1 MADDKTEKPTPK
13 RRQEA
18 RRKGQVAKSQELN
31 SAVVLAAGVGALAIT
46 GPSTFHKLQAV
57 VSGGLTRAGDPA
69 LVSSTGIGGLFRA
82 TGSAFV
88 SATAPVV
95 VACVVAGIL
104 ANVLQVGFKVTPK
117 AAKPNFKKINPAAG
131 FKRVF
136 GKDAVIEA
144 LKAILKTVAVG
155 GVGFLAL
162 WPMVPQ
168 LASFVGLA
176 PADLLPT
183 ISGMSLAIAEKVIGA
198 FFAIAAGDWLWQKR
212 KHEKSLKMSRDELKK
227 EAKESDSPPEM
238 KKAQAKKRHEL
249 SRRRMLTDVPLADV
263 VVVNPTH
270 FAVALRYDG
279 KAPAPKV
286 VAKGQDLIAAAIRK
300 VAEEHGVPVLAN
312 PPLARALYR
321 EVEIG
326 HTIPEELFASVAE
339 VLAFVYRTAGR
350 RTAARRRQAVLAAR
364 PAGGPQARH
373 A

>member
-1 MADDKTEKPTPK
+1 MADDKTEKPTPR

-57 VSGGLTRAGDPA
+57 VSGGLTRTGDPA

-183 ISGMSLAIAEKVIGA
+183 ISGMSLSIAEQVIGA

-227 EAKESDSPPEM
+227 EAKESDSPPEL
-238 KKAQAKKRHEL
+238 KKAQAKKRAEM

-279 KAPAPKV
+279 KAPAPQV

-326 HTIPEELFASVAE
+326 GLVPEELFAAVAE

-350 RTAARRRQAVLAAR
+350 RGAARRQALGAAR
-364 PAGGPQARH
+364 PAGTSRSA
-373 A
+373 

>member
-13 RRQEA
+13 RRLEA
-18 RRKGQVAKSQELN
+18 RKKGQVAKSQDLV
-31 SAVVLAAGVGALAIT
+31 SAAVLAAGIGALAIT
-46 GPSTFHKLQAV
+46 GPSTFHKLKV
-57 VSGGLTRAGDPA
+57 VVATGLGRSGDPGLA
-69 LVSSTGIGGLFRA
+69 TAVGIGGVFRA

-104 ANVLQVGFKVTPK
+104 ANVLQVRFKVTPK

-136 GKDAVIEA
+136 GKNAVVEA
-144 LKAILKTVAVG
+144 MKAILKVVAVG

-162 WPMVPQ
+162 WPMIPQ
-168 LASFVGLA
+168 LAGFVGLS
-176 PADLLPT
+176 PSDLLPT
-183 ISGMSLAIAEKVIGA
+183 ISGMSLSIAEKVIGA
-198 FFAIAAGDWLWQKR
+198 FFVIALGDWMWQKR
-212 KHEKSLKMSRDELKK
+212 THEKSLKMSRDELKK

-238 KKAQAKKRHEL
+238 KRAQAKKRAEM
-249 SRRRMLTDVPLADV
+249 SRRRMLTDVPTADV

-279 KAPAPKV
+279 KAPAPQV
-286 VAKGQDLIAAAIRK
+286 VAKGQDLIAAAIRRI
-300 VAEEHGVPVLAN
+300 AEEHGVPVLAN

-326 HTIPEELFASVAE
+326 HMIPEELFASVAE

-350 RTAARRRQAVLAAR
+350 RSAAARREALAAAR
-364 PAGGPQARH
+364 PAGTSRA

>member
-18 RRKGQVAKSQELN
+18 RNKGQVAKSQDLN
-31 SAVVLAAGVGALAIT
+31 SAIVLAAGIGALAIT
-46 GPSTFHKLQAV
+46 GPSTFHKLEAV
-57 VSGGLTRAGDPA
+57 VSGGLTLAGDPSLA
-69 LVSSTGIGGLFRA
+69 SAVGIGGVFRA

-104 ANVLQVGFKVTPK
+104 ANVLQVRFKVTPK

-136 GKDAVIEA
+136 GKDAVVEA
-144 LKAILKTVAVG
+144 VKAILKSAAVG
-155 GVGFLAL
+155 GIGFLAL
-162 WPMVPQ
+162 WPTVPQ
-168 LASFVGLA
+168 LAGFVGLA
-176 PADLLPT
+176 PGDLLPT
-183 ISGMSLAIAEKVIGA
+183 ISSMSLSIAEKVIGA
-198 FFAIAAGDWLWQKR
+198 FFVIAAGDWIWQKR

-227 EAKESDSPPEM
+227 EAKESDSPPEL
-238 KKAQAKKRHEL
+238 KQAQAKKRAEL
-249 SRRRMLTDVPLADV
+249 SRRRMLTEVPTADV

-279 KAPAPKV
+279 KAPAPQV

-321 EVEIG
+321 EIEIG
-326 HTIPEELFASVAE
+326 HAIPEEFFASVAE

-350 RTAARRRQAVLAAR
+350 RGAARRQALVAAG
-364 PAGGPQARH
+364 PAGTSRSV
-373 A
+373 